1 MRSVS
6 TRFLDAVRGGGELA
20 VRASLDPITG
30 PSVDLF
36 VVSGDVTLDR
46 TADQRGSGSLTV
58 PAVDPATGLPISTSL
73 SPFGAAPYGA
83 ELSLYR
89 GFNYADNTSELVRLG
104 VFRVDSAPRSI
115 GENQV
120 QLSLVDRSAQLNDE
134 KLVAPVTFTGATLV
148 EDAIESLITDV
159 YPSAVVNLPGDST
172 TLGKRTVID
181 QDRWQAIK
189 DFAASIGCEVYVDQ
203 DGEWVVQDVPDPTAG
218 VSVWTINAGS
228 DGVLVDGTITP
239 TRQGVYNGVVVTGEP
254 AEKHAPAYALV
265 TDDDPA
271 SPTMWGG
278 PFGRVPDFY
287 TSETIRTDVQ
297 AQAAGE
303 ARLRD
308 LLGVARAVD
317 LSAVPNP
324 ALEPGDTV
332 TVVYPDATTELHLID
347 SVQTTLAPDGAQS
360 ITTRATPL

>member
-6 TRFLDAVRGGGELA
+6 SRFLDAVRGGGELA
-20 VRASLDPITG
+20 TRAVLTPITG

-36 VVSGDVTLDR
+36 IISGDVTQDR
-46 TADQRGSGSLTV
+46 TADQRGSGNLVV
-58 PAVDPATGLPISTSL
+58 PAVDPSTGVAISTNL

-83 ELSLYR
+83 TIQLFR
-89 GFNYADNTSELVRLG
+89 GFNYADHTTETVSLG
-104 VFRVDSAPRSI
+104 IFRVDSAPRDI

-120 QLSLVDRSAQLNDE
+120 SLSLVDLSAQLNDE
-134 KLVAPVTFTGATLV
+134 KLVAPVTFAGTSKI

-159 YPSAVVNLPGDST
+159 YPAAVVNTPGGT
-172 TLGKRTVID
+172 ATLGKRTVID

-189 DFAASIGCEVYVDQ
+189 DWSAAIGCETFVDQ
-203 DGEWVVQDVPDPTAG
+203 LGHWQVQAVPDPTAG
-218 VSVWTINAGS
+218 TAVWTIDAGA

-265 TDDDPA
+265 TDDDPT
-271 SPTMWGG
+271 SPTLWGG
-278 PFGRVPDFY
+278 AFGRVPDFY
-287 TSETIRTDVQ
+287 SSETIRTD
-297 AQAAGE
+297 AQAAAAGT

-308 LLGVARAVD
+308 LLGAARSVD

-324 ALEPGDTV
+324 ALEPGDTITV
-332 TVVYPDATTELHLID
+332 TYPDGTSELHLVD
-347 SVQTTLAPDGAQS
+347 SVQTSLAPDGAQA
-360 ITTRATPL
+360 ITTRATPA